1 LEIRVMSAVR
11 LAPRRLTRLVL
22 ATLAL
27 FVLGC
32 SNSSDVPSA
41 FARRFG
47 APPTSTPGPRAD
59 SPAGA
64 VKLLQW
70 CWESRSLARYRE
82 VFSDDFRFAFALA
95 DSVGNPYWGNPWT
108 REDELLSAE
117 HIFDASSSITLVFD
131 GDLVPQ
137 PDSRPGKS
145 YPWHQQ
151 VQVQNL
157 TLTIYWND
165 GSGYRITGGGLF
177 FIARGDSAVI
187 PEDLF
192 NRGFRPDMN
201 RWYIERWE
209 DRTNV
214 GASAAMA
221 LGGGGAAAPS
231 RSLPGYSPT
240 WGRIKV
246 LYR

>member
-11 LAPRRLTRLVL
+11 LAPRRLTTIAHAVIALL
-22 ATLAL
+22 A
-27 FVLGC
+27 LGC
-32 SNSSDVPSA
+32 SSSDRSGT
-41 FARRFG
+41 FSRRFG
-47 APPTSTPGPRAD
+47 VPPPTTQAPPAD
-59 SPAGA
+59 SPGGA

-70 CWESRSLARYRE
+70 CWESRDLAHYRE

-108 REDELLSAE
+108 REDELLSVE

-137 PDSRPGKS
+137 PDFRVGKS

-151 VQVQNL
+151 VHVQNL
-157 TLTIYWND
+157 TLTIYKKD
-165 GSGYRITGGGLF
+165 GSAYRITGGALF
-177 FIARGDSAVI
+177 YIVRGDSAVI
-187 PEDLF
+187 PEDLID
-192 NRGFRPDMN
+192 RGFGPDMN

-214 GASAAMA
+214 GASPAMA
-221 LGGGGAAAPS
+221 LGGGSAATRP

-240 WGRIKV
+240 WGALKA